1 MIEKI
6 SNVGL
11 DYGIEMLRS
20 NINSDAEAL
29 EDNVKPPICGLFV
42 DCGES
47 AALLP
52 RRCLVLH
59 PLLSQVGLPC
69 GRVGFRRHFWQC
81 LWYRYFLGGE
91 VHHMKQDVIVG

>member
-6 SNVGL
+6 LNVGL

-20 NINSDAEAL
+20 NINSDAEAS

-59 PLLSQVGLPC
+59 PLLSQVAGFLVVESVSADTSGNAC
-69 GRVGFRRHFWQC
+69 GIDTSW
-81 LWYRYFLGGE
+81 E
-91 VHHMKQDVIVG
+91 EKSTI